1 MGESIESVLVA
12 DDDELLLSAFRS
24 YLRGRGIAVHT
35 ATNRAEAL
43 TLARRHQPQ
52 VAFVDLQLGFDSGL
66 DLVRDLQE
74 TLPKTRVFLITGYGS
89 VRSAVDAMRLGAVD
103 VLTKPF
109 HVSEVLKQLDPSW
122 QAEVPGRV
130 ETPSA
135 EQALWEHVHR
145 VLQDCGGNKSEASRR
160 LKKPRS
166 WLRRFLSKPAPSSR
180 RRIEHDQ
187 DAQV

>member
-1 MGESIESVLVA
+1 MGDLIESVLVA

-24 YLRGRGIAVHT
+24 YLRGRSITVHT

-74 TLPKTRVFLITGYGS
+74 TLPKMRVFLITGYGS

-122 QAEVPGRV
+122 QPDNPVRV